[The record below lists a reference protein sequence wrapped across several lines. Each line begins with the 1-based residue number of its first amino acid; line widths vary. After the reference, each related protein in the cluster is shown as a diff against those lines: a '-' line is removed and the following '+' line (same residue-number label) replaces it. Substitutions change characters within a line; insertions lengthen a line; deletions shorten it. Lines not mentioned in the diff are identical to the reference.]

1 MASAHIEEVPKVETA
16 SKQDMN
22 GEALIMSGAKP
33 EGGKWCW
40 ISQKPAHLEREKKN
54 MGNHHSTQSSWNLEQ
69 KLKSRSENSNDQ
81 TLE

>member
-33 EGGKWCW
+33 EGGKWC
-40 ISQKPAHLEREKKN
+40 
-54 MGNHHSTQSSWNLEQ
+54 
-69 KLKSRSENSNDQ
+69 
-81 TLE
+81 